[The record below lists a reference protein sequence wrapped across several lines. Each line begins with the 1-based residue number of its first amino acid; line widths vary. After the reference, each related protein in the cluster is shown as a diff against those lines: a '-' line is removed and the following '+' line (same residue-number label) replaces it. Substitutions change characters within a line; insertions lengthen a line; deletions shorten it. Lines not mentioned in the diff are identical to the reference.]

1 MIDLERRALLGDR
14 QAQEE
19 CTRQGIVLPCWRCGG
34 EAEAKQVSNVGRPLY
49 AVSCKKHYCG
59 AYGCAHRT
67 EKEAISYW
75 NTRPAPPIGR
85 CKDCEHYTLLGHC
98 KIHSQEPDEYSPG
111 AYVEMLPDDFCS
123 YFEPK
128 WKELATLQPLD
139 GVGAEEGTS
148 KNCVPGTAP
157 ERSDNER

>member
-1 MIDLERRALLGDR
+1 MTDLERRALLGDK

-67 EKEAISYW
+67 ENEAISYW
-75 NTRPAPPIGR
+75 NTRPEPPIGR
-85 CKDCEHYTLLGHC
+85 CKDCGNWRG
-98 KIHSQEPDEYSPG
+98 KQGDEYAPCKDCDG
-111 AYVEMLPDDFCS
+111 VMEADNFCRN
-123 YFEPK
+123 FEPR
-128 WKELATLQPLD
+128 E
-139 GVGAEEGTS
+139 
-148 KNCVPGTAP
+148 
-157 ERSDNER
+157 DNGNG